1 MISDYMSIK
10 KIQKPNILH
19 HSSVNVLAAY
29 LETHTVAELY
39 HELWVWIARY
49 SQSHRQAAFCRF
61 FFFAKIV

>member
-29 LETHTVAELY
+29 RETHTVAELY